1 MKVERTHED
10 GLKKQ
15 EWFFNITSDLSGH
28 KINVSVRDYF
38 SLKRESKRHAFKTC
52 KSYEQSR
59 WYKTGP
65 DRVSKEKVPLP
76 KDILEEVKQ
85 RLVASITFDVSSD

>member
-1 MKVERTHED
+1 MKVERTQEG

-15 EWFFNITSDLSGH
+15 EWFFIITSDLSGH

-52 KSYEQSR
+52 ESYEQSR

-65 DRVSKEKVPLP
+65 DRVSKENVPLP
-76 KDILEEVKQ
+76 QDVLDEVKK
-85 RLVASITFDVSSD
+85 RLVAGITFNVSID